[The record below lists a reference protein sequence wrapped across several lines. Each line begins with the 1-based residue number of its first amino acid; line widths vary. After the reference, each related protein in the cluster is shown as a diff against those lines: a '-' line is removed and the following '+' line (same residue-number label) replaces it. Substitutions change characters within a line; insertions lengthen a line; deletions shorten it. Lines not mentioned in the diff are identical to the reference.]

1 VAGKAKMNWQERIS
15 FLKLGSVVA
24 LALVLAACSPAPT
37 ATPPST
43 PTPTPTAAPTPL
55 PTATLRPTATP
66 TAAPT
71 ATLTPTP
78 KPTIPLA
85 GLQGVPYPEDS
96 LVRAGLEK
104 FGLASQ
110 GLGAGNLIYEQ
121 RPNLNDPNKTPIVFA
136 CDPATKEI
144 VLATRMN
151 QQTKELQWHVAGLR
165 DLADAQGMK
174 VGVVLDYDRSLGT
187 EFNTGSVTSAWYVTT
202 QPQSPD
208 KISFDHEDYQVERAN
223 KYQLDNLTMG
233 LLDWHLP
240 DWLING
246 NYTRE
251 QLIQIVQQ
259 YIKTVME
266 HFKGK
271 VTTYIVVNE
280 PLTHIAQIRGVHNLL
295 YDKIGPEYFE
305 LAYRT
310 AREADPSAILIL
322 NDTDNHSSAPETAA
336 KPFKELAQGLYSKGL
351 IDGVGIEG
359 HMIFGGAV
367 PTKQDAIETLRGY
380 GIPVYITE
388 FDVGLTTIAG
398 SQEERYQKQ
407 AQIYKDMIEAALE
420 SGVCRGITFWG
431 DSDAHSWLEFALH
444 RPNADA
450 TMWDDNYQPKP
461 AYFAV
466 YQALLGFLDH

>member
-1 VAGKAKMNWQERIS
+1 
-15 FLKLGSVVA
+15 
-24 LALVLAACSPAPT
+24 
-37 ATPPST
+37 
-43 PTPTPTAAPTPL
+43 
-55 PTATLRPTATP
+55 
-66 TAAPT
+66 
-71 ATLTPTP
+71 
-78 KPTIPLA
+78 
-85 GLQGVPYPEDS
+85 
-96 LVRAGLEK
+96 
-104 FGLASQ
+104 
-110 GLGAGNLIYEQ
+110 
-121 RPNLNDPNKTPIVFA
+121 
-136 CDPATKEI
+136 
-144 VLATRMN
+144 
-151 QQTKELQWHVAGLR
+151 
-165 DLADAQGMK
+165 
-174 VGVVLDYDRSLGT
+174 
-187 EFNTGSVTSAWYVTT
+187 
-202 QPQSPD
+202 
-208 KISFDHEDYQVERAN
+208 
-223 KYQLDNLTMG
+223 
-233 LLDWHLP
+233 
-240 DWLING
+240 
-246 NYTRE
+246 
-251 QLIQIVQQ
+251 
-259 YIKTVME
+259 
-266 HFKGK
+266 
-271 VTTYIVVNE
+271 
-280 PLTHIAQIRGVHNLL
+280 
-295 YDKIGPEYFE
+295 
-305 LAYRT
+305 
-310 AREADPSAILIL
+310 LIL

>member
-1 VAGKAKMNWQERIS
+1 MNWQKRTS
-15 FLKLGSVVA
+15 VLKLGSAVA

-37 ATPPST
+37 
-43 PTPTPTAAPTPL
+43 PTPTPTAAPTATPTRL

-85 GLQGVPYPEDS
+85 GLQGVPYPDES

-136 CDPATKEI
+136 RDPATKEI

-151 QQTKELQWHVAGLR
+151 QQTRELEWHVAGLR
-165 DLADAQGMK
+165 DLADVQGVK
-174 VGVVLDYDRSLGT
+174 IGVILDGKAERFLGT
-187 EFNTGSVTSAWYVTT
+187 EFNAGAVTSSWKYTV
-202 QPQSPD
+202 QPSSPE
-208 KISFDHEDYQVERAN
+208 KYIFGHEDY
-223 KYQLDNLTMG
+223 NLSVGQKTGLTNFCFMG
-233 LLDWHLP
+233 LIDWNNTP
-240 DWLING
+240 DWVKNG
-246 NYTRE
+246 NYSKE
-251 QLIQIVQQ
+251 QLTQILKQ
-259 YIKTVME
+259 YIKTVMG

-271 VTTYIVVNE
+271 IGQYVVVNE
-280 PLTHIAQIRGVHNLL
+280 PLTYRRGVSDFF
-295 YDKIGPEYFE
+295 YEKIGLEYFE
-305 LAYRT
+305 IAFQA
-310 AREADPSAILIL
+310 AREADPTAILIL
-322 NDTDNHSSAPETAA
+322 NDNDNHGPGPGAEY
-336 KPFKELAQGLYSKGL
+336 FKQIAQQLYSKGL
-351 IDGVGIEG
+351 IDGVGIQG

-367 PTKQDAIETLRGY
+367 PTKQDAIKTLRGY

-388 FDVGLTTIAG
+388 FDVDLTTIAG
-398 SQEERYQKQ
+398 SQEEKYQKQ
-407 AQIYKDMIEAALE
+407 AQIYRDMIEAALE
-420 SGVCRGITFWG
+420 SGVCRDITFWG
-431 DSDAHSWLEFALH
+431 FRDNMSWLEYDLH
-444 RPNADA
+444 RPNADP
-450 TMWDDNYQPKP
+450 TMWDDNYQPKL

>member
-1 VAGKAKMNWQERIS
+1 MTGSNSPKRLS
-15 FLKLGSVVA
+15 RRDFLKLSTAVS

-37 ATPPST
+37 
-43 PTPTPTAAPTPL
+43 PTPTPTAMPTATHTPL
-55 PTATLRPTATP
+55 PTATLLPTATP

-85 GLQGVPYPEDS
+85 GLQGVPYPDEN
-96 LVRAGLEK
+96 LIRAGLEK
-104 FGLASQ
+104 LVLTAQ
-110 GLGAGNLIYEQ
+110 GLRAGNLIYEQ

-136 CDPATKEI
+136 RDPATKEVI
-144 VLATRMN
+144 LATRMS
-151 QQTKELQWHVAGLR
+151 QQTKELEWRVAGLR
-165 DLADAQGMK
+165 DLADAKGVK
-174 VGVVLDYDRSLGT
+174 IGVVLDNERFLGT
-187 EFNTGSVTSAWYVTT
+187 EFNTGSVTSAWNVTT

-208 KISFDHEDYQVERAN
+208 KISFQHEDHQVNVAN
-223 KYQLDNLTMG
+223 RYQLDNITLIS
-233 LLDWHLP
+233 LVDWNPP

-259 YIKTVME
+259 YIKTMME

-271 VTTYIVVNE
+271 VTIYSVVNE
-280 PLTHIAQIRGVHNLL
+280 PLTQIRGMPDFFH
-295 YDKIGPEYFE
+295 DKIGPEYFE
-305 LAYRT
+305 IAYRA

-322 NDTDNHSSAPETAA
+322 NDNDTHSPGPGAEN
-336 KPFKELAQGLYSKGL
+336 FKQIAQQLYSKGL
-351 IDGVGIEG
+351 IDGVGIQG

-367 PTKQDAIETLRGY
+367 PTKQDAIKTLRGY

-388 FDVGLTTIAG
+388 FDVDLTTIAG

-466 YQALLGFLDH
+466 YQALLSFLDH